1 MGFGRATDFSALV
14 VCSCCL
20 LFVLL
25 TMVVCVTGGVIINP
39 LSAKR
44 PSNKHSWKHKRKI
57 RVRHKLNYDAPLVD
71 RVFKGT
77 TVVPFH
83 HWHTW

>member
-1 MGFGRATDFSALV
+1 MGFERATDFV
-14 VCSCCL
+14 RGSCEEDCL

-25 TMVVCVTGGVIINP
+25 TMVVCGTGGVIINP

-57 RVRHKLNYDAPLVD
+57 RVPHKLNYDAPLVD
-71 RVFKGT
+71 RVLKGT
-77 TVVPFH
+77 TVVLLRH
-83 HWHTW
+83 